1 MITYMNSSVLPKE
14 QPLVSVVI
22 ATYNRANDIM
32 RAINSVRD
40 QSYTNKEIIVVNDG
54 SSDNTQ
60 HTLEQQSD
68 IILINNKTNL
78 RLQKSLNIGCNA
90 ARGKYIARLDDH
102 DQWID
107 EEKLAKQVAFL
118 EKNPDVA
125 IVGTA
130 AKSGE
135 RKIMNPLSDKDIR
148 RQMLFRCPFCHI
160 TIVMR
165 KEAFASVGGYDE
177 TLTYSEDW
185 ALWMKLGQK
194 YQLANLSDVTTVISE
209 ETGLTNINYVSQY
222 TTNRT
227 LIKSYK
233 NIYSGFLR
241 AMTYHWSVRQFLR
254 MFKLGGTMH
263 KRFIRIYDYF
273 FLRMQ

>member
-1 MITYMNSSVLPKE
+1 
-14 QPLVSVVI
+14 
-22 ATYNRANDIM
+22 
-32 RAINSVRD
+32 
-40 QSYTNKEIIVVNDG
+40 
-54 SSDNTQ
+54 
-60 HTLEQQSD
+60 
-68 IILINNKTNL
+68 
-78 RLQKSLNIGCNA
+78 
-90 ARGKYIARLDDH
+90 
-102 DQWID
+102 
-107 EEKLAKQVAFL
+107 
-118 EKNPDVA
+118 
-125 IVGTA
+125 
-130 AKSGE
+130 
-135 RKIMNPLSDKDIR
+135 LSDKDIR

-241 AMTYHWSVRQFLR
+241 ATIPSNV
-254 MFKLGGTMH
+254 
-263 KRFIRIYDYF
+263 
-273 FLRMQ
+273 